1 MCNLKSYVAQ
11 HARELF
17 LASFDAQPD
26 RVLSIPGRVNLI
38 GEHIDYH
45 DLPVLP
51 ITIQRG
57 IHIAFRASPAKNVRI
72 KSEGY
77 SSSLARIPFGE
88 LTSRPPGDWTNFVLA
103 AIQTAATYGP
113 LTLGIDATIAS
124 DLPPAA
130 GLSSSS
136 ALLIGLTL
144 ALLDANGMHP
154 GFEELMNILPEGE
167 QFVGTRGGGMDHA
180 AILASKTGSA
190 LLVHFNPVRIS
201 SIPIPSDWTF
211 LAAHSLTT
219 AEKSGAIRAEYNS
232 RREAGASALGKAG
245 FPSYSSALEQHSVSE
260 LTDIARA
267 ANLTGTEFRSFVH
280 VITEAERVRQ
290 AVTELRREDA
300 VGFGE
305 LLSASHAS
313 LRDQVRVSNRALD
326 ELVQCAMRSGALGAR
341 LTGAGFG
348 GYAILLCKKSNGERV
363 RAELIRSFYAGRSGF
378 DPDAHL
384 FFAEPSTGVLH
395 AGPPLY

>member
-1 MCNLKSYVAQ
+1 MCNLKSPVAKQ
-11 HARELF
+11 ARDLF
-17 LASFDAQPD
+17 LANFDAQPD
-26 RVLSIPGRVNLI
+26 RVLSVPGRVNLI
-38 GEHIDYH
+38 GEHVDYH

-57 IHIAFRASPAKNVRI
+57 IHIAFRASPAQHVRI

-77 SSSLARIPFGE
+77 SSSLARIPFGQ
-88 LTSRPPGDWTNFVLA
+88 LTSRAPGDWTNYVLA
-103 AIQTAATYGP
+103 AIQTAANYGP
-113 LTLGIDATIAS
+113 LKLGIDATIAS

-180 AILASKTGSA
+180 AILATESGSA
-190 LLVHFNPVRIS
+190 VLVHFNPVRIIS
-201 SIPIPSDWTF
+201 FPIPPDWTF

-232 RREAGASALGKAG
+232 RREAGTSALGKVG
-245 FPSYSSALEQHSVSE
+245 FPSYSAALEKHSVSE
-260 LTDIARA
+260 LTEIAGGA
-267 ANLTGTEFRSFVH
+267 DLTDAEFRSFLH
-280 VITEAERVRQ
+280 VVMEAERVRQ
-290 AVTELRREDA
+290 AVSALRREDA
-300 VGFGE
+300 AGFGE
-305 LLSASHAS
+305 LLFASHAS
-313 LRDQVRVSNRALD
+313 LRDQLRVSNRALD
-326 ELVQCAMRSGALGAR
+326 ELVECAMRSGALGAR

-348 GYAILLCKKSNGERV
+348 GYAILLCKKTDGERV
-363 RAELIRSFYAGRSGF
+363 RTELMRSFYAGRSGF
-378 DPDAHL
+378 DPNAHL
-384 FFAEPSTGVLH
+384 FFAKPSAGVLQE
-395 AGPPLY
+395 GEK